1 MQKHEEL
8 LLAFLAA
15 TVNHDTHRCR
25 ALLPADTDCWEKLLV
40 LAEKHGVTGLVFSCM
55 ELLPQTCHP
64 EKTILL
70 KIFGNAEYQKR
81 HYRKNYSTAARFAA
95 KLKENNVEMKVLKGI
110 SFSTYY
116 NQPELRVFGDCDC
129 YLTRLSETPHAK
141 REAGSSGFNI
151 GNEIIKQMGGQA
163 EFGTYKH
170 SHLFLDNLMFENH
183 HYITDF
189 NGTKIGKKIEILLE
203 KAINSESGVKIGNT
217 EMVRPCAHFN
227 ALHLIRHAQGNFI
240 LSGMIL
246 RMIYDWAVFLR
257 SEQDNLNWN
266 KLYADYETG
275 HLRKFVDVMTSICVA
290 YMGVKLTCDKITLC
304 KDRKLVDKVLK
315 DTLADRIHMMQ
326 DESVGHKSLRI
337 LSRFCRMIYYRD
349 LAIESIP
356 TMIWNT
362 FAFSSYFKR
371 QVHLGGY

>member
-8 LLAFLAA
+8 LLALLAA
-15 TVNHDTHRCR
+15 TVNHDTNRCC
-25 ALLPADTDCWEKLLV
+25 ALLPVDTGCWERVLA

-55 ELLPQTCHP
+55 ELLPLSCHP
-64 EKTILL
+64 EKTVLL
-70 KIFGNAEYQKR
+70 KLFGNAEYQKR
-81 HYRKNYSTAARFAA
+81 HYRKKYSTAARFAA
-95 KLKENNVEMKVLKGI
+95 KLKERNVEMKVLKGI

-129 YLTRLSETPHAK
+129 YLTHLLEIPHAK
-141 REAGSSGFNI
+141 RQAGSSGFNI
-151 GNEIIKQMGGQA
+151 GNEVIKQMGGKA

-170 SHLFLDNLMFENH
+170 SHLFLDNLMIENH

-189 NGTKIGKKIEILLE
+189 NGTKLGKTIELLLE
-203 KAINSESGVKIGNT
+203 KAINCDPGDKIGNT

-266 KLYADYETG
+266 QLYEDYEIC
-275 HLRKFVDVMTSICVA
+275 HLRRFVDVMTSICVE
-290 YMGVKLTCDKITLC
+290 YLGLKLTCDNITLC

-315 DTLADRIHMMQ
+315 DTLEDSIHMIQ
-326 DESVGHKSLRI
+326 DESIGHKSLRI
-337 LSRFCRMIYYRD
+337 LLRFYRMVYYRG

-362 FAFSSYFKR
+362 FAFSSYMKR
-371 QVHLGGY
+371 QIHID

>member
-15 TVNHDTHRCR
+15 TVNHDTHLCR

-189 NGTKIGKKIEILLE
+189 NGTKIGKKIELLLE
-203 KAINSESGVKIGNT
+203 KAINSEPGVKIGTT

-266 KLYADYETG
+266 KLYADYETC
-275 HLRKFVDVMTSICVA
+275 HLRKFVEVMTSICVA

-304 KDRKLVDKVLK
+304 KDKKLVDKVLK

-337 LSRFCRMIYYRD
+337 LSRFCRMVHYRD
-349 LAIESIP
+349 LAIESVP

-371 QVHLGGY
+371 QIHID

>member
-15 TVNHDTHRCR
+15 TVNHDTHLCR

-189 NGTKIGKKIEILLE
+189 NGTKIGKKIELLLE
-203 KAINSESGVKIGNT
+203 KAINSEPGVKIGTT

-266 KLYADYETG
+266 KLYADYETC

-349 LAIESIP
+349 FAIESIP
-356 TMIWNT
+356 TMLWNS
-362 FAFSSYFKR
+362 FAFSSYMKR
-371 QVHLGGY
+371 QIHLD

>member
-1 MQKHEEL
+1 MQQHEEL
-8 LLAFLAA
+8 LLALLAA
-15 TVNHDTHRCR
+15 TVNHDTNRCC
-25 ALLPADTDCWEKLLV
+25 ALLPADTGCWERLLV

-55 ELLPQTCHP
+55 ELLPQACYP
-64 EKTILL
+64 DKTILL
-70 KIFGNAEYQKR
+70 KLFGNAECRKR

-129 YLTRLSETPHAK
+129 YLTLLTREAHTK
-141 REAGSSGFNI
+141 RAAGSSGFNI
-151 GNEIIKQMGGQA
+151 GNEIIKQIGGKA

-189 NGTKIGKKIEILLE
+189 NGTKTGKTIELLLE
-203 KAINSESGVKIGNT
+203 KAIDSNPGVKIGNT
-217 EMVRPCAHFN
+217 EMVRPCPYFN

-257 SEQDNLNWN
+257 SEQGNLNWN
-266 KLYADYETG
+266 QLYADYEIC
-275 HLRKFVDVMTSICVA
+275 HLRKFVDVMTSICVE
-290 YMGVKLTCDKITLC
+290 YMGLKLTCDKITLC

-315 DTLADRIHMMQ
+315 DTLEDRIHMIQ
-326 DESVGHKSLRI
+326 DESIGHKTLRI
-337 LSRFCRMIYYRD
+337 LLRFCRMIYYRE
-349 LAIESIP
+349 LAIESVP

-362 FAFSSYFKR
+362 FAFSSYMKR
-371 QVHLGGY
+371 QIHID

>member
-15 TVNHDTHRCR
+15 TVNHDTHRCC

-40 LAEKHGVTGLVFSCM
+40 LAEKHGVTGLVLSCM

-70 KIFGNAEYQKR
+70 KLFGNAEYQKR

-189 NGTKIGKKIEILLE
+189 NGTKIGKKIELLLE
-203 KAINSESGVKIGNT
+203 KAINSEPGVKIGTT

-266 KLYADYETG
+266 KLYADYETC

-304 KDRKLVDKVLK
+304 NDRKLVDKVLK
-315 DTLADRIHMMQ
+315 DTLEDRIHMMQ
-326 DESVGHKSLRI
+326 DESIGHKSLRI
-337 LSRFCRMIYYRD
+337 LSRFCRMVHYRD
-349 LAIESIP
+349 LAIESVP